1 MKEKTM
7 LFERVSCLMLGCL
20 LAACNASNKQEVAK
34 PAEAQPAQKKEGLVT
49 KNEAQQDIQIVEI
62 KAAPAGAPKPRKGQ
76 TVVVHYTGTLASN
89 GKKFDSSK
97 DRGETFSFPVGM
109 NYVIKGWDEGLLQ
122 MAKGGTYKLTIPSHK
137 GYGSRGAGVS
147 IPPHADLVFEI
158 EVIDIKD

>member
-7 LFERVSCLMLGCL
+7 LFGRVSYLMLGCL
-20 LAACNASNKQEVAK
+20 LAACNANQA
-34 PAEAQPAQKKEGLVT
+34 AHKKEDLVT
-49 KNEAQQDIQIVEI
+49 KNEVQQDIQVDVI
-62 KAAPAGAPKPRKGQ
+62 KSAPANAPMPQKGQ
-76 TVVVHYTGTLASN
+76 VVVVHYTGTLATN

-109 NYVIKGWDEGLLQ
+109 GYVIKGWDEGLLQ

-137 GYGSRGAGVS
+137 GYGARGAGSS

-158 EVIDIKD
+158 EVIDIKS